1 MEPSTLTNSSLTK
14 QFLLKKCIIV
24 RFTPVTHK
32 MRNRSNEK
40 RNDMETTT
48 SGTLPTTSIIY
59 TTAF

>member
-1 MEPSTLTNSSLTK
+1 MEPCTLTNSAVKK
-14 QFLLKKCIIV
+14 QLFLKKSIIV
-24 RFTPVTHK
+24 KFTPVTQ
-32 MRNRSNEK
+32 RNRLDEK